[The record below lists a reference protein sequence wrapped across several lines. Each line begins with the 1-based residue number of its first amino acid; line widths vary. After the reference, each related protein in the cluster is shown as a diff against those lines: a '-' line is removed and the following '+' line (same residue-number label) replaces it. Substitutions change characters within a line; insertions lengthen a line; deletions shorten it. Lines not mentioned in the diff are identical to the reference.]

1 MHAEQSPADRLTLAW
16 RLVLARKPSD
26 EELALLLKSHER
38 LLAQYTSDPT
48 AAVKLLSVGESKR
61 DGRLDPADHAA
72 YTAACLG
79 ILNVD
84 EALTKE

>member
-1 MHAEQSPADRLTLAW
+1 
-16 RLVLARKPSD
+16 
-26 EELALLLKSHER
+26 
-38 LLAQYTSDPT
+38 
-48 AAVKLLSVGESKR
+48 
-61 DGRLDPADHAA
+61 LDVADHAA